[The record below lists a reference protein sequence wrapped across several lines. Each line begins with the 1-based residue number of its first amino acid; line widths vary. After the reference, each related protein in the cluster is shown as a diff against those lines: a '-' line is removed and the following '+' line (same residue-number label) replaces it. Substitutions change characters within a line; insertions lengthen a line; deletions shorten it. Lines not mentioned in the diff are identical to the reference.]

1 MSRALITGGAGFLG
15 SHLCDLFL
23 ARGHDKILTVGLGCD
38 TSDSAML
45 AAVDIPIVVRD
56 QRLDQ
61 SALLRYVPGAYL
73 TTATGAAGWLEAV
86 VGPPR

>member
-1 MSRALITGGAGFLG
+1 
-15 SHLCDLFL
+15 
-23 ARGHDKILTVGLGCD
+23 
-38 TSDSAML
+38 
-45 AAVDIPIVVRD
+45 VDIPIVVRD

-86 VGPPR
+86 VGPSR